1 MTPRAAI
8 NTANQSRNM
17 PAPSAVA
24 RYLYPPPFPP
34 PNKLPA
40 AKVRE
45 IVKLTMESRRGSHWI
60 AKRLGVS
67 QTTILRVWER
77 YKIDRRKLVERNAL
91 VEEHRDLARRIAQSV
106 AGEVPPQMR
115 SDLAGVAATAL
126 IEAAQ
131 TYDPGRGI
139 AFGAYAQQRIRGAC
153 VDSIRRRHYRNASAV
168 ELPRE
173 ESAERRDTGPSPE
186 ASAIVRQAQIQQRA
200 KVVGAIERLSGRL
213 AVILWLH
220 YIEGQTLEA
229 IARKLGVVS
238 SRVSQ
243 LHREALEALKVRM
256 GGNP

>member
-8 NTANQSRNM
+8 KTANHDRNM
-17 PAPSAVA
+17 PAASAVA

-60 AKRLGVS
+60 AARTGVS
-67 QTTILRVWER
+67 QTTILRVWGR
-77 YKIDRRKLVERNAL
+77 YKIDRRKLLERNAL

-106 AGEVPPQMR
+106 ASNVPPQMR
-115 SDLAGVAATAL
+115 GDLAGIAAAAL

-139 AFGAYAQQRIRGAC
+139 AFGSYAQQRIRGAC

-168 ELPRE
+168 ELPSE
-173 ESAERRDTGPSPE
+173 ERRDTGPSPE
-186 ASAIVRQAQIQQRA
+186 ASAIVSQSRIQQRA

-229 IARKLGVVS
+229 IAPKLGIVA

-256 GGNP
+256 GGNRS